1 MRRRFLTSAW
11 RHSTLPAKKIP
22 EHRGPYSTSPEG
34 GADAATDAA
43 DAAADAADSAADA
56 ADSAS
61 DSVADADFAADAAD
75 SASDS
80 ADAADSAGVGPE
92 AAAVGRGAVAADS
105 ADRVPGGERCGLEV
119 VMFGQRSARPL
130 GRFAQ
135 ICLARA
141 CALRWRGRE
150 GVLPHES

>member
-1 MRRRFLTSAW
+1 VRRRFLTSAW

-22 EHRGPYSTSPEG
+22 EHRGYSTLPEG
-34 GADAATDAA
+34 DADAADAA

-105 ADRVPGGERCGLEV
+105 ADRVPGGERCGLGV

-130 GRFAQ
+130 SCFAQ

-141 CALRWRGRE
+141 CPLRWRGRE

>member
-22 EHRGPYSTSPEG
+22 EHRGYSTSPEG
-34 GADAATDAA
+34 DADAATDAADAA

-56 ADSAS
+56 ADSA
-61 DSVADADFAADAAD
+61 ADAADAAD
-75 SASDS
+75 SAG
-80 ADAADSAGVGPE
+80 AE

-105 ADRVPGGERCGLEV
+105 AGCPGGERCGLGV

-130 GRFAQ
+130 SRFAQ

-141 CALRWRGRE
+141 CPLRWRGRE

>member
-34 GADAATDAA
+34 DADAATDAA
-43 DAAADAADSAADA
+43 DAAVSAADAADSAADA
-56 ADSAS
+56 ADLDSA
-61 DSVADADFAADAAD
+61 ADLAADAVADAD

-105 ADRVPGGERCGLEV
+105 AEPG
-119 VMFGQRSARPL
+119 A
-130 GRFAQ
+130 
-135 ICLARA
+135 
-141 CALRWRGRE
+141 WR
-150 GVLPHES
+150 